1 MFFIKF
7 AKKLPQIQT
16 MIKYIILT
24 KRVPLSMNP
33 IQLAHSPDADDIFM
47 YFAIKFG
54 WVDTKGYTFKNIGLD
69 IETLN
74 VEALRGTYDVSAI
87 SFGMYPLIKDE
98 YALLRTAVSF
108 GEGYGPKLIRRKDK
122 KLKRNFK
129 VALSGKYTT
138 NAMLFRIYYPEARPV
153 YMDFLE
159 IEEAVVSG
167 KVDAGVLIH
176 ESILDFDES
185 LEVEK
190 EIWDIWVELAGE
202 GLPLPL
208 GGMAIRRSL
217 PLNRAIDIENILI
230 NGVKVAN
237 ERKEELCTK
246 LETDNLVRISDEMLK
261 KYLDMY
267 ASDESVELSDL
278 QLKALDKLYDIGFT
292 HGLWE
297 SPIKTEDYLIPKEYE
312 ALRNS

>member
-1 MFFIKF
+1 MPK
-7 AKKLPQIQT
+7 T
-16 MIKYIILT
+16 
-24 KRVPLSMNP
+24 

-54 WVDTKGYTFKNIGLD
+54 WVDTRGYQFENIGLD

-87 SFGMYPLIKDE
+87 SFGMYPLIRDE

-122 KLKRNFK
+122 KLKRNFR

-138 NAMLFRIYYPEARPV
+138 NAMLFRIYYPQARPV

-167 KVDAGVLIH
+167 VVDAGVLIH
-176 ESILDFDES
+176 ESILDYDES

-208 GGMAIRRSL
+208 GGMAVRRSL
-217 PLNRAIDIENILI
+217 PLTRAIEIEQILI
-230 NGVKVAN
+230 DGVKVAN
-237 ERKEELCTK
+237 DRKEELCTK
-246 LETDNLVRISDEMLK
+246 LEADSLVRISDEMLT

-267 ASDESVELSDL
+267 ASDDSVELSEL
-278 QLKALDKLYDIGFT
+278 QLKALDRLYQIGFE
-292 HGLWE
+292 HGMWE
-297 SPIKTEDYLIPKEYE
+297 LPIKTEDYLIPREYNE
-312 ALRNS
+312 VRNS

>member
-1 MFFIKF
+1 
-7 AKKLPQIQT
+7 
-16 MIKYIILT
+16 
-24 KRVPLSMNP
+24 MNR
-33 IQLAHSPDADDIFM
+33 IELAHSPDADDIFM

-54 WVDTKGYTFKNIGLD
+54 WVDTKDYEFSNIGLD

-74 VEALRGTYDVSAI
+74 VEALKGTYDVTAI
-87 SFGMYPLIKDE
+87 SFGVYPLIKDD

-108 GEGYGPKLIRRKDK
+108 GDGYGPKLIKRKDK

-138 NAMLFRIYYPEARPV
+138 NAMLFRLYFPEARPV

-167 KVDAGVLIH
+167 EVDAGVLIH

-208 GGMAIRRSL
+208 GGMAIRRSI
-217 PLNRAIDIENILI
+217 PLNRAIEIEKILI
-230 NGVKVAN
+230 DGVKVAN
-237 ERKEELCTK
+237 EKKEELCK
-246 LETDNLVRISDEMLK
+246 RLEEEKLVRISDEMLT

-267 ASDESVELSDL
+267 ASDESVELSEL
-278 QLKALDKLYDIGFT
+278 QLKALDKLYELGFKN
-292 HGLWE
+292 GLFSE
-297 SPIKTEDYLIPKEYE
+297 PIKTEDYLIPREYE

>member
-1 MFFIKF
+1 M
-7 AKKLPQIQT
+7 PRT
-16 MIKYIILT
+16 
-24 KRVPLSMNP
+24 

-47 YFAIKFG
+47 YYAIKFG
-54 WVDTKGYTFKNIGLD
+54 WVDTKDYEFENIGLD

-74 VEALRGTYDVSAI
+74 VEALKGTYDVSAI
-87 SFGMYPLIKDE
+87 SFGMYPLIKEE

-138 NAMLFRIYYPEARPV
+138 NAMLFRIYYPQAQPV

-159 IEEAVVSG
+159 IEEAVISG

-190 EIWDIWVELAGE
+190 EVWDIWVELAGE

-217 PLNRAIDIENILI
+217 PLNRAIEIENILI
-230 NGVKVAN
+230 DGVKVAN
-237 ERKEELCTK
+237 DKKEELCSK
-246 LETDNLVRISDEMLK
+246 LEADNLVRISDEMLK

-267 ASDESVELSDL
+267 ASDESVELSEL
-278 QLKALDKLYDIGFT
+278 QLKALDTLYEIGFE
-292 HGLWE
+292 HGLWDT
-297 SPIKTEDYLIPKEYE
+297 PIKTEDYLIPREYSE
-312 ALRNS
+312 LRSR

>member
-1 MFFIKF
+1 MPK
-7 AKKLPQIQT
+7 T
-16 MIKYIILT
+16 
-24 KRVPLSMNP
+24 

-54 WVDTKGYTFKNIGLD
+54 WVDTKEYEFENIGLD

-108 GEGYGPKLIRRKDK
+108 GEGYGPKLIRRKEK

-176 ESILDFDES
+176 ESILDFDDS

-190 EIWDIWVELAGE
+190 ELWDIWVELAGKD
-202 GLPLPL
+202 LPLPL

-230 NGVKVAN
+230 DGVKVAN
-237 ERKEELCTK
+237 DRKEELCTK
-246 LETDNLVRISDEMLK
+246 LEKDNLVRISNEMLT

-267 ASDESVELSDL
+267 ASDESVELSPL
-278 QLKALDKLYDIGFT
+278 QLKALDTLYELGFK
-292 HGLWE
+292 HGLWDT
-297 SPIKTEDYLIPKEYE
+297 PIKTEDYLIPKEYE

>member
-1 MFFIKF
+1 MPK
-7 AKKLPQIQT
+7 T
-16 MIKYIILT
+16 
-24 KRVPLSMNP
+24 

-47 YFAIKFG
+47 YYAIKFG
-54 WVDTKGYTFKNIGLD
+54 WVETKDYKFTNIGLD

-74 VEALRGTYDVSAI
+74 VEALKGIYDVSAI
-87 SFGMYPLIKDE
+87 SFGMYPLIKEE

-108 GEGYGPKLIRRKDK
+108 GEGYGPKLIKRKDK

-138 NAMLFRIYYPEARPV
+138 NAMLFRIYYPLARPV

-159 IEEAVVSG
+159 IEKAVVSG
-167 KVDAGVLIH
+167 EVDAGVLIH

-190 EIWDIWVELAGE
+190 EIWDMWVELTGKN
-202 GLPLPL
+202 LPLPL

-217 PLNRAIDIENILI
+217 PLKRAIDIENILI
-230 NGVKVAN
+230 DGVKIAN
-237 ERKEELCTK
+237 DKKEELCKK
-246 LETDNLVRISDEMLK
+246 LEEDNLVRISDKLLN

-267 ASDESVELSDL
+267 ASDDSIELSSL
-278 QLKALDKLYDIGFT
+278 QLKALDRLYELGFE
-292 HGLWE
+292 HNLWDA
-297 SPIKTEDYLIPKEYE
+297 PLKTEDYLIPKEYKI
-312 ALRNS
+312 LRNN